1 MRRCGWFWL
10 VALMGLTLGCCQNP
24 GVFAKAKRSLETV
37 QSFYGPM
44 LQQEGWHQDEKVRQ
58 AVVAADTALLLAGEL
73 QRQWCPEPGQAA
85 QLELQVSQAQKLAE
99 DAGVKE
105 VVAPANPPNPGK

>member
-1 MRRCGWFWL
+1 MRRCGWIWL
-10 VALMGLTLGCCQNP
+10 AALMGLALGCCQNP
-24 GVFAKAKRSLETV
+24 GGVAKAQRSLKTV

-44 LQQEGWHQDEKVRQ
+44 LQQEEWRQDDKVRQ

-73 QRQWCPEPGQAA
+73 QRQWCPEPEQAA

-105 VVAPANPPNPGK
+105 AAASPNPQNPAK